1 MKDATEHFGE
11 EAPHTAIK
19 HRLFK
24 SVFDSCISI
33 SSSFNNLKKGKR
45 TFAYLDL
52 YAGCGKFEDDNLG
65 SPLIALNTINA
76 QLKKESNNINKVNFV
91 LSEQNDENAT
101 KLQDNID
108 NYIKNNALSGKVF
121 SIVKSDSWENCT
133 DCFEKSLANSPW
145 GMIFV
150 DPFSVELKIPDLL
163 KLITPNGK
171 LKDVLILINTNAH
184 ERILGRSD
192 DESLQKISDYFG
204 VELKMVR
211 LLKNKVINIENL
223 NNAVVI
229 QRLIKRAFRDVEKD
243 FVINLAITRS
253 RNKDLENSN
262 RFYLC
267 LLTSSYGVANAFLDT
282 YASLLNDKKI
292 KARNGQRSLFDNDDN
307 YVYFQLKNKI
317 KDITKSQKMPLL
329 KLMAKLLNDFY
340 YWKDASPSEIP
351 NTSNVQK
358 AINLLIEEGFLI
370 AESNATIK
378 SSHFYVDGK
387 RLKST
392 AFQNKQNLRE
402 IYVSNQQ

>member
-1 MKDATEHFGE
+1 MKNATEHFEE

-19 HRLFK
+19 HKLFK

-33 SSSFNNLKKGKR
+33 SSSFNNAKKEKR

-52 YAGCGKFEDDNLG
+52 YAGSGKFEDNNLG

-76 QLKKESNNINKVNFV
+76 QLQKESNNIGKINFV
-91 LSEQNDENAT
+91 LSEQNSQNAN
-101 KLQDNID
+101 KLQENIN
-108 NYIKNNALSGKVF
+108 NYIENNSLANKVF
-121 SIVKSDSWENCT
+121 PIVKSDSWENCT
-133 DCFEKSLANSPW
+133 DCFASSLANSPW

-192 DESLQKISDYFG
+192 NESLQKISDYFG
-204 VELKMVR
+204 DELKMLR
-211 LLKNKVINIENL
+211 LIKTKVIDIENL

-229 QRLIKRAFRDVEKD
+229 QRLIKRAFRNVEKD
-243 FVINLAITRS
+243 FVINLAITRT

-282 YASLLNDKKI
+282 YANLLNDKKE
-292 KARNGQRSLFDNDDN
+292 KANKGQRSLFDDDDN
-307 YVYFQLKNKI
+307 YTYFELKNKI
-317 KDITKSQKMPLL
+317 KDITKGQKLSLL
-329 KLMAKLLNDFY
+329 KLMSKLLNDFY
-340 YWKDASPSEIP
+340 SWKDASPNEIP
-351 NTSNVQK
+351 NTRNVQK
-358 AINLLIEEGFLI
+358 AINLLIEEGFLN
-370 AESNATIK
+370 AESSDFIK
-378 SSHFYVDGK
+378 KVHFYVDGK

-402 IYVSNQQ
+402 IYIFNL